1 MRVTQWHQAGYKG
14 GFMSTQTISGGVS
27 VTVQSGS
34 VSNPLLPNNKAG
46 VYFDIIQE
54 HSLSLQN
61 QITDNYIENNT
72 AIQDHIAHSPLVI
85 SLRGLSGEVVY
96 KPPQFALNE
105 AYKNVNSFIQDRAA
119 DRRVSN
125 NMLLTD
131 KLTVIPALL
140 PPVDNVTQMAKNAV
154 QYVEASVN
162 RYIKI
167 VEGFTSTD
175 YRQTRLEQ
183 IYNDLATLR
192 DNNALLIVETPYEAF
207 DNMAIQSITL
217 RQGVQNYITDIEL
230 TLKQINYA
238 TTYRTEADTSVMA
251 IYNACARA
259 EEANHGKA
267 QGVDVNRDS
276 ILSKWMLPSDVPV
289 SNYKKK

>member
-1 MRVTQWHQAGYKG
+1 MA
-14 GFMSTQTISGGVS
+14 TQTISGGVS

-72 AIQDHIAHSPLVI
+72 AVQDHIAHSPLVI

-105 AYKNVNSFIQDRAA
+105 MYKNINSFIQDRFA
-119 DRRVSN
+119 DRSTSN

-162 RYIKI
+162 RYVKI
-167 VEGFTSTD
+167 VKGFTSTD

-183 IYNDLATLR
+183 IYNDLAALR
-192 DNNALLIVETPYEAF
+192 DNNALLIVETPYQAF

-217 RQGVQNYITDIEL
+217 RQGDQNYITDVEL

-238 TTYRTEADTSVMA
+238 TTLTTKPDTSVMS

>member
-1 MRVTQWHQAGYKG
+1 
-14 GFMSTQTISGGVS
+14 MSTQTISGGVS

-34 VSNPLLPNNKAG
+34 VSNPLLPDNKAG
-46 VYFDIIQE
+46 VYFDIIHE

-96 KPPQFALNE
+96 KPPQFALNW

-140 PPVDNVTQMAKNAV
+140 PPVDNATQMAKNAV

-183 IYNDLATLR
+183 IYNDLAALR
-192 DNNALLIVETPYEAF
+192 DNNALLIVETPYQAF

-217 RQGVQNYITDIEL
+217 RQGEQNYITDIEL

-238 TTYRTEADTSVMA
+238 TTLTTEADTSVMS

-259 EEANHGKA
+259 EEANLGKA
-267 QGVDVNRDS
+267 QGVNKDS
-276 ILSKWMLPSDVPV
+276 IIGSLIYRYTGREPARFQG
-289 SNYKKK
+289 